1 MPVLRHDAVL
11 QAVRELGRHA
21 PALAELRTRGAQPDA
36 ALQRLEEACVAVLG
50 MELRVLTCFDARSV
64 AGLFS
69 HPEQVR
75 ILARLVDLQARVL
88 EAHGRAPEALE
99 HSNYAWQ
106 LLACSRSRF
115 GVHRDGRAADLLHE
129 ALGALPPLAD

>member
-1 MPVLRHDAVL
+1 MPVLRHDAAL

-21 PALAELRTRGAQPDA
+21 PALAERGAHPDI

-50 MELRVLTCFDARSV
+50 MELRVLTRFDVRSV

-75 ILARLVDLQARVL
+75 ILARFVDLQARVL

-99 HSNYAWQ
+99 HSHYAWQ

-115 GVHRDGRAADLLHE
+115 GVGRDGRAAELLHE
-129 ALGALPPLAD
+129 AVGTLPPLD

>member
-21 PALAELRTRGAQPDA
+21 PSLAEATRAEHPA
-36 ALQRLEEACVAVLG
+36 TALERIQEACVAVLG
-50 MELRVLTCFDARSV
+50 MELRVLTRFDARSV
-64 AGLFS
+64 VGLFS

-75 ILARLVDLQARVL
+75 ILARFVDLQARVL

-99 HSNYAWQ
+99 HSHYAWQ

-129 ALGALPPLAD
+129 AVGSLPALD

>member
-21 PALAELRTRGAQPDA
+21 PGLAELGARGAHPDA

-50 MELRVLTCFDARSV
+50 MELRVLTRFDARSV

-88 EAHGRAPEALE
+88 HAHGQAPQALE
-99 HSNYAWQ
+99 ESHYAWQ
-106 LLACSRSRF
+106 LLACSRARF
-115 GVHRDGRAADLLHE
+115 GVGRDGRAADVLHAE
-129 ALGALPPLAD
+129 LGPLPALD

>member
-1 MPVLRHDAVL
+1 MPVTRHDAVL

-21 PALAELRTRGAQPDA
+21 PALAEATRAEHPGT
-36 ALQRLEEACVAVLG
+36 ALQRIQEACVAVLG
-50 MELRVLTCFDARSV
+50 MELPVLTRFDARSV
-64 AGLFS
+64 VGLFS

-75 ILARLVDLQARVL
+75 ILARFVDLQARVL

-99 HSNYAWQ
+99 HSHYAWQ

-129 ALGALPPLAD
+129 AVGSLPPLD

>member
-1 MPVLRHDAVL
+1 MPLLRHDAVL

-21 PALAELRTRGAQPDA
+21 PSLAEAPREQQPMA
-36 ALQRLEEACVAVLG
+36 ALQRIQEACVAVLG
-50 MELRVLTCFDARSV
+50 MELQVLTRFDARSV

-88 EAHGRAPEALE
+88 DAHGQAPEALE
-99 HSNYAWQ
+99 HSHYAWQ
-106 LLACSRSRF
+106 LLACSRARF
-115 GVHRDGRAADLLHE
+115 GVGRDGQAAALLHE
-129 ALGALPPLAD
+129 ALGALPPLP